1 MNGNL
6 VNNFFLRA
14 KAMMTNVNMEKCE
27 SEKEKNL
34 TPCDSL
40 VQQRELTFVFVLHAR
55 ETWSHAGFRLA
66 IKASANL
73 IFPAK
78 IVSIVV
84 TPLERRLVSLKQR
97 IKN

>member
-55 ETWSHAGFRLA
+55 ETRSHAGFRL
-66 IKASANL
+66 ASANL

>member
-1 MNGNL
+1 MHGNL

-14 KAMMTNVNMEKCE
+14 KAMTNVNIEKCE

-34 TPCDSL
+34 TPCDCL

>member
-14 KAMMTNVNMEKCE
+14 KAMTNVNIEKCE

-55 ETWSHAGFRLA
+55 ETRSHAGFRL
-66 IKASANL
+66 ASANL